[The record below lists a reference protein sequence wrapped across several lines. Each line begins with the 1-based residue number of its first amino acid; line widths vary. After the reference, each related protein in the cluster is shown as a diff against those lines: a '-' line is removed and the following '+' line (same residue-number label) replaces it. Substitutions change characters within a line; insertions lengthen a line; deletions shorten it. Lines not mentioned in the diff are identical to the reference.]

1 MDNISSVLKNKYQN
15 KSDIGSKIN
24 KEIFFGKII
33 EIIKNIL
40 GEDIIK
46 YIKPIYIKNN
56 NLKII
61 CHNPSIASIV
71 RLKEPII
78 LGEINKISNEFKINK
93 IIIEIDSDF

>member
-61 CHNPSIASIV
+61 CHNPSVASIV
-71 RLKEPII
+71 R
-78 LGEINKISNEFKINK
+78 
-93 IIIEIDSDF
+93 

>member
-15 KSDIGSKIN
+15 KSDIGSKVN

-46 YIKPIYIKNN
+46 YIKPIYIKT
-56 NLKII
+56 II
-61 CHNPSIASIV
+61 
-71 RLKEPII
+71 
-78 LGEINKISNEFKINK
+78 
-93 IIIEIDSDF
+93 